1 MVVLSENN
9 TFVLKMPK
17 YIYLKFP
24 CIDKILSIA
33 ENREKNKN
41 NIALDFSNTSWID
54 AEATP
59 FLGVLVQKLQDQ
71 NLNIYA
77 KLPENKN
84 VVQILEKNGFLS
96 AYGLSKNKLADV
108 YGTTIPYSVLNSHN
122 DSEIDEFLENRVFKL
137 IHKYI
142 KKDEIE
148 IIRDAINEISHNV
161 KDHST
166 QPLLYFCGQ
175 FYPQKKYIA
184 LTLTDNGITIPKKI
198 KHKFSSKINQSDFAL
213 IEWATGQGNSTKN
226 VASSGLGLFDI
237 KSNIEGI
244 GEFTILSNYGYWE
257 QKSDGTKQNYTLS
270 TPYPGTLISLKF
282 LTYDNESRIY
292 SSENDIINKTKKLL
306 F

>member
-108 YGTTIPYSVLNSHN
+108 YGTTIPYS
-122 DSEIDEFLENRVFKL
+122 
-137 IHKYI
+137 
-142 KKDEIE
+142 
-148 IIRDAINEISHNV
+148 
-161 KDHST
+161 
-166 QPLLYFCGQ
+166 
-175 FYPQKKYIA
+175 
-184 LTLTDNGITIPKKI
+184 
-198 KHKFSSKINQSDFAL
+198 
-213 IEWATGQGNSTKN
+213 
-226 VASSGLGLFDI
+226 
-237 KSNIEGI
+237 
-244 GEFTILSNYGYWE
+244 
-257 QKSDGTKQNYTLS
+257 
-270 TPYPGTLISLKF
+270 
-282 LTYDNESRIY
+282 
-292 SSENDIINKTKKLL
+292 
-306 F
+306 